1 MQPMPTLAQDVIPRA
16 EERPTHVRYWVVV
29 FAVSLAIFPTS
40 IGSLY
45 REPRGRFQRNSGL
58 QGADGLGL
66 LRLRLAY
73 AAFEIP
79 SGYMGDR
86 WGPRR
91 VLMRIVLWW
100 SFFTVATGWAF
111 NFLSLFL
118 TQLLFGAGE
127 AGCFPN
133 ITRALATWLPR
144 EERVRAQGI
153 IWLSARWGGAFT
165 PLLVVLLFQFVS
177 WRVAFGI
184 FGMSACSGR
193 FSSFAG
199 SVTTRP
205 TTPK

>member
-1 MQPMPTLAQDVIPRA
+1 
-16 EERPTHVRYWVVV
+16 
-29 FAVSLAIFPTS
+29 
-40 IGSLY
+40 
-45 REPRGRFQRNSGL
+45 
-58 QGADGLGL
+58 
-66 LRLRLAY
+66 
-73 AAFEIP
+73 
-79 SGYMGDR
+79 MGDR

-91 VLMRIVLWW
+91 VLLRIVLWW
-100 SFFTVATGWAF
+100 SFFTAATGWAF

-165 PLLVVLLFQFVS
+165 PLVVVFLFQFVS

-184 FGMSACSGR
+184 FGMVGVLWAILFFRWFRDNPADNPKVNALELELMRGTEQLLFTHYCGKRRKDGAFTVWRRTAKKRRWRSCWQLRQNCSAAAMSR
-193 FSSFAG
+193 
-199 SVTTRP
+199 RP
-205 TTPK
+205 PW

>member
-1 MQPMPTLAQDVIPRA
+1 MATHAAKVIPRG
-16 EERPTHVRYWVVV
+16 EDRPTHVRYWVVV
-29 FAVSLAIFPTS
+29 FAVTLAVFSYIDRVALSRAAGTIS
-40 IGSLY
+40 K
-45 REPRGRFQRNSGL
+45 E
-58 QGADGLGL
+58 LGL
-66 LRLRLAY
+66 NKEQMGWVFFAFACAY

-100 SFFTVATGWAF
+100 SFFTAATGWAF

-133 ITRALATWLPR
+133 VTRALATWLPR
-144 EERVRAQGI
+144 EERVRAQGTI
-153 IWLSARWGGAFT
+153 CLSARWAAHLRRFLWCFCSSSFRGGS
-165 PLLVVLLFQFVS
+165 PSGSSEWL
-177 WRVAFGI
+177 
-184 FGMSACSGR
+184 ACSGP
-193 FSSFAG
+193 FFSFAG
-199 SVTTRP
+199 SVTIRP

>member
-1 MQPMPTLAQDVIPRA
+1 MATHAAKVIPRG
-16 EERPTHVRYWVVV
+16 EDRPTHVRYWVVV
-29 FAVSLAIFPTS
+29 FAVTLAVFSYIDRVALSRAAGTIS
-40 IGSLY
+40 K
-45 REPRGRFQRNSGL
+45 E
-58 QGADGLGL
+58 LGL
-66 LRLRLAY
+66 NKEQMGWVFFAFACAY

-144 EERVRAQGI
+144 EERVRAQGHHLAECAMGRRI
-153 IWLSARWGGAFT
+153 YAAPCGAFV
-165 PLLVVLLFQFVS
+165 PVRLVEDRLWDL
-177 WRVAFGI
+177 RN
-184 FGMSACSGR
+184 GR
-193 FSSFAG
+193 RALGDFFL
-199 SVTTRP
+199 SVV
-205 TTPK
+205 

>member
-1 MQPMPTLAQDVIPRA
+1 MAIHQVPDAIPIS
-16 EERPTHVRYWVVV
+16 EQRPTHVRYWVVV
-29 FAVSLAIFPTS
+29 FAVTLAIFSYIDRVALSRAAGT
-40 IGSLY
+40 ITK
-45 REPRGRFQRNSGL
+45 E
-58 QGADGLGL
+58 LGL
-66 LRLRLAY
+66 SKEQMGWVFFAFASAY
-73 AAFEIP
+73 AIFEIP

-91 VLMRIVLWW
+91 VLMRIVIWW
-100 SFFTVATGWAF
+100 SFFTAATGWAF

-165 PLLVVLLFQFVS
+165 PLLVVFLFQFVS
-177 WRVAFGI
+177 WRVPVGG
-184 FGMSACSGR
+184 FGMGGAGWATFF
-193 FSSFAG
+193 FSSFPGHPA
-199 SVTTRP
+199 
-205 TTPK
+205 